1 MASPASNRYSV
12 APLFCR
18 PWTLNGIPPR
28 LIESHYEHNYG
39 GAVARLNALAQ
50 ELAALDPAST
60 PPDVISRLKRDE
72 LAALNSTLLHELYFA
87 SLGGDGRAVPET
99 MAAAMVRDFGSVDRW
114 RREFVALAGDLAGG
128 SGWVLLSY
136 VPRDRRLVNH
146 AGSDHGQTVAGGVP
160 ILALDMYEHAYH
172 LEFGANATAYVAA
185 FMRNIDWS
193 AVTAR
198 YDDAAKVAPPRPL
211 EQKQFA
217 DLPAVTVEDVKA
229 MLASGTPVQ
238 IIDTRPRHYSSRTQ
252 EIMEGAVW
260 RDPER
265 LDEWIGE
272 LSKSTPVVTFCVYGF
287 HIGCETAAT
296 LRKAGFDARYMAGG
310 HFGWKAAQG
319 PTRLFDA
326 ALPVAG
332 ATAGN
337 GQRDAAET

>member
-1 MASPASNRYSV
+1 MPALVSRRSAV

-18 PWTLNGIPPR
+18 PWTLNGISPR

-39 GAVARLNALAQ
+39 GAVARLNALAE
-50 ELAALDPAST
+50 ELAALDPAAT

-72 LAALNSTLLHELYFA
+72 IAALNSTLLHELYFA
-87 SLGGDGRAVPET
+87 SLGGDGRAVPES
-99 MAAAMVRDFGSVDRW
+99 MAAVMTQDFGSVDRW

-146 AGSDHGQTVAGGVP
+146 AGPDHTQAVAGGIP

-193 AVTAR
+193 AVLAR
-198 YDDAAKVAPPRPL
+198 YEDATKVAPPKPL

-217 DLPAVTVEDVKA
+217 DLPAVTVDEVKA

-238 IIDTRPRHYSSRTQ
+238 IIDTRPRHYSSRAQ

-265 LDEWIGE
+265 VDEWVGE

-310 HFGWKAAQG
+310 HFAWKAAKG
-319 PTRLFDA
+319 TTRLFDSASSTGGAPESPAPTGA
-326 ALPVAG
+326 AG
-332 ATAGN
+332 T
-337 GQRDAAET
+337 

>member
-1 MASPASNRYSV
+1 MHSLAPPRYSV

-18 PWTLNGIPPR
+18 PWTLNGISPR

-60 PPDVISRLKRDE
+60 PPDVIGRLKRDE
-72 LAALNSTLLHELYFA
+72 VAALNSMLLHELYFA
-87 SLGGDGRAVPET
+87 SLGGDGRAVPER
-99 MAAAMVRDFGSVDRW
+99 MAAALAQDFGSVDRW
-114 RREFVALAGDLAGG
+114 RREFTALAAGLAGG

-146 AGSDHGQTVAGGVP
+146 AGSDHGQTLAGGLP

-198 YDDAAKVAPPRPL
+198 FEDATKVASPRPL
-211 EQKQFA
+211 EQKQFE
-217 DLPAVTVEDVKA
+217 DLPSVSVEEVKS

-238 IIDTRPRHYSSRTQ
+238 IVDTRPRHYSSRAQ

-272 LSKSTPVVTFCVYGF
+272 LSKSAPVVTFCVYGF

-310 HFGWKAAQG
+310 HFAW
-319 PTRLFDA
+319 
-326 ALPVAG
+326 
-332 ATAGN
+332 
-337 GQRDAAET
+337 